1 MQFRPAAF
9 LIGLVA
15 AMGFLSAQTP
25 TKIKSVPLTPT
36 SPASGQ
42 EMFATYCAVCHGP
55 DGKGNGPATPALKT
69 PPANLARLAA
79 SHDGI
84 FPENRVFGI
93 LSGKVEITAH
103 GSSEMPMWGTL
114 LRSLSPGDSK
124 MANLRVVN
132 LTSYLK
138 SIQEK

>member
-1 MQFRPAAF
+1 MQFHAAAF

-15 AMGFLSAQTP
+15 ATGVSSAQTL
-25 TKIKSVPLTPT
+25 TKIKHVPLTPT

-55 DGKGNGPATPALKT
+55 DGKGNGPAAPALKT

-84 FPENRVFGI
+84 FPEDRVSGI
-93 LSGKVEITAH
+93 LSGKVELNAH

-114 LRSLSPGDSK
+114 FRKLSPGDFK
-124 MANLRVVN
+124 TVNLRVEN

-138 SIQEK
+138 SIQAK